1 MTNPLKNSYFCALV
15 ILFTFLI
22 VSCNSTKSS
31 KTLVENLQPANN
43 DEAEIFLIVQNLQQY
58 ISTSQWDKWLAM
70 YSDDAILTSGKKNV
84 TKEEMRK
91 MIDGFSYKITKME
104 VTKKQINAEDAFV
117 SVSMIGNGKHQ
128 LETYHFKK
136 INNSWRIVKE
146 TNP

>member
-1 MTNPLKNSYFCALV
+1 
-15 ILFTFLI
+15 
-22 VSCNSTKSS
+22 
-31 KTLVENLQPANN
+31 VENLQPANN